1 MRYFL
6 PEIATAGLSSLQA
19 DPKVFVTP
27 HASEAFGF
35 RVMTE
40 NDQKGSALP
49 RLSDLDVF
57 PHLSVL
63 GQHSGG
69 VERSGGH
76 RRGLLLGT
84 NARTMSID
92 KKCAGACWGGGA
104 NTYADPGVFHKLT
117 DGHPLVRV
125 RLQQLVNQTFAC
137 EGHSD
142 ILVTPQGPPADRREQ
157 HFGVIVRKLWLLWT
171 NELID
176 STRR

>member
-84 NARTMSID
+84 NARTMSAASTRNVPA
-92 KKCAGACWGGGA
+92 CARGGGVQ
-104 NTYADPGVFHKLT
+104 TLT
-117 DGHPLVRV
+117 
-125 RLQQLVNQTFAC
+125 
-137 EGHSD
+137 
-142 ILVTPQGPPADRREQ
+142 
-157 HFGVIVRKLWLLWT
+157 
-171 NELID
+171 LIQECFIN
-176 STRR
+176 